1 MDHPHEPLDAIKK
14 WQEWYKQNR
23 IVAEI
28 DTPLISKQSRE
39 NLHDTTNVAT
49 SMTDALDQK
58 QIVEN
63 KKKAQEYFADTI
75 AEFANELSG
84 RDLYEA
90 LIAAATYNLET
101 LKKEYDQAQ
110 EFVALVQGN
119 GYGTK

>member
-58 QIVEN
+58 QITEN

>member
-28 DTPLISKQSRE
+28 DTPLISKQLRE
-39 NLHDTTNVAT
+39 NLHDTTNLAT

-58 QIVEN
+58 QIAEN

-84 RDLYEA
+84 KDLYEA
-90 LIAAATYNLET
+90 LLAAATYNLET

>member
-58 QIVEN
+58 QIAEN

-84 RDLYEA
+84 RDLYKA

>member
-1 MDHPHEPLDAIKK
+1 MDAIIK

-23 IVAEI
+23 IIAEI
-28 DTPLISKQSRE
+28 NTPLISKQSRE
-39 NLHDTTNVAT
+39 NLHDTTNAAI
-49 SMTDALDQK
+49 SMTDVFDEK
-58 QIVEN
+58 QITEN

-84 RDLYEA
+84 KDLYEA
-90 LIAAATYNLET
+90 LIAAATYNLKI